1 MRGTGIVLT
10 VLALLY
16 YAFLNFSP
24 LDRLS
29 GQGSGVLAYQAHDLN
44 AKLEYADKN
53 HTFPPGGS
61 AGLDEMRSNQT
72 WISLELKLR
81 EFRVSGWMPAA
92 GVAGLAMILLSFIH
106 LPKSASRKR
115 EVTSAPTGEESVAVV
130 VAQPREVYSDEWEY
144 ERQREGGFISRD
156 EAISWMRKDPLKKC
170 EYCGGE
176 MRPTSAGQKEA
187 VELVTF
193 YKKVPE
199 GARDLRVVLGSYW
212 FVKAA
217 SELKCVGCERV
228 VRR

>member
-1 MRGTGIVLT
+1 MRGVGIGLT
-10 VLALLY
+10 VMALLY
-16 YAFLNFSP
+16 YAFLSLSP
-24 LDRLS
+24 LERLS
-29 GQGSGVLAYQAHDLN
+29 VQASSVLAYQAADLK

-53 HTFPPGGS
+53 HTLPEGG
-61 AGLDEMRSNQT
+61 AVGLDEMRSEQT
-72 WISLELKLR
+72 WISVELKRR
-81 EFRVSGWMPAA
+81 EFRVNGWMPAV
-92 GVAGLAMILLSFIH
+92 GVAGLALLLLSFLRIS
-106 LPKSASRKR
+106 KTASKKR
-115 EVTSAPTGEESVAVV
+115 EVAAAPTGEESIGVFVG
-130 VAQPREVYSDEWEY
+130 QPRETYSDEWEY

-156 EAISWMRKDPLKKC
+156 EAINWMRKDPLKKC

-176 MRPTSAGQKEA
+176 MRPTNAGQREG